1 MRILQ
6 PKNASSEG
14 AKNHEVEKVIES
26 KNDRNKSCPKFCKLV
41 DEVSK
46 MWLLQ
51 LKNNI
56 LIMYIMYIKNHAFLA
71 LEPQKIKI
79 LQKHF
84 TGIIFSPIEMI

>member
-1 MRILQ
+1 MTEI
-6 PKNASSEG
+6 
-14 AKNHEVEKVIES
+14 KVVQNFANLWTSFLYFDKIS
-26 KNDRNKSCPKFCKLV
+26 R
-41 DEVSK
+41 

-56 LIMYIMYIKNHAFLA
+56 LIIFIMYIKNHAFLA
-71 LEPQKIKI
+71 LEPPKIKI